1 MNFGKLLV
9 PFPAAATLY
18 SKVRGWR
25 RDRADRRKL
34 RDADVVTV
42 SFPKSGRT
50 YVRTMLARLFKAEHA
65 IDDRHVL
72 KYSEFRRAAPGVPR
86 LLFTHDGD
94 AMRRACDVQV
104 DSSLYSSKRVALLVR
119 HPADTVISRYHHLR
133 DRSEDPARQLLARQP
148 LEEFVWT
155 EQGGVPAIVEYMNQ
169 WAVICRQRGDVH
181 LVRYEDVLADPER
194 QIQSLA
200 RFVGLE
206 ATDATV
212 ADAVAFGKIDN
223 LKQREREG
231 YFESSRFGAGRSGGE
246 DSFKVRS
253 GKAGGYRAK
262 LSADNVERIDR
273 FIADR
278 LDPMFGYSA

>member
-1 MNFGKLLV
+1 MAFSNIFVHV
-9 PFPAAATLY
+9 PLAANLY
-18 SKVRGWR
+18 SRLRGAK
-25 RDRADRRKL
+25 RDWSDRRKL
-34 RDADVVTV
+34 KAAEVVIV

-50 YVRTMLARLFKAEHA
+50 YVRTMLARLFKAEHG

-72 KYSEFRRAAPGVPR
+72 KFSELRGTPPAVPK

-94 AMRRACDVQV
+94 AMRTAAEIKV
-104 DSSLYSSKRVALLVR
+104 DAALYAGKKVALLVR

-169 WAVICRQRGDVH
+169 WGAICRQRGDIH

-194 QIQSLA
+194 QIQALA

-206 ATDATV
+206 ASDATV
-212 ADAVAFGKIDN
+212 ADAVSFGKIDN

-231 YFESSRFGAGRSGGE
+231 YFDSSRFGAGRSGGE

-273 FIADR
+273 YVADH
-278 LDPMFGYSA
+278 LDPMFGYHG